1 MFSLPGAIVAPTR
14 GTHGLPAGPDLHS
27 YLTILQRQAPL
38 PRHGGAHATVA
49 EHASPGPPRPDL
61 RILSKT

>member
-14 GTHGLPAGPDLHS
+14 GTHGLPVGPDFYSH
-27 YLTILQRQAPL
+27 LTILQRRGPSYS
-38 PRHGGAHATVA
+38 PRWHATVA
-49 EHASPGPPRPDL
+49 EHASTGPPRPDL